1 MEDVP
6 NPYEPRGLQREI
18 EDDRMSDGYEPT
30 EVPATFEVPESPE
43 GLMDLDIFQKV
54 QGEERIEITIIGKL
68 ILTSLCCVEFTV
80 EVERFCLQHLH
91 CQCPRS
97 SW

>member
-1 MEDVP
+1 
-6 NPYEPRGLQREI
+6 
-18 EDDRMSDGYEPT
+18 MSDGYEPT

-80 EVERFCLQHLH
+80 EVERFCLQHIG
-91 CQCPRS
+91 CQ
-97 SW
+97 